1 MRTLSKTQKCFL
13 FVGLLV
19 VVISVAMA
27 DYATGAELAFSIFY
41 FFPVGVAAWYI
52 GWKTGVL
59 FSLESAVSWYWADI
73 LARSEPYSTPYVPV
87 WNAVVRLFTFITITI
102 LLGIIHSVLHREALQ
117 ARIDFLTKAANARS
131 FYEAVE
137 TQIYL
142 FGRNRRPF
150 SILYLDMDDLKRLN
164 DSSGHSAGDKALR
177 ATVVT
182 LKRTLRPNDTIAR
195 MGGDEF
201 AILLPEADARGVG
214 LVTSRIHSALRQNP
228 GKQFRVT
235 FSIGALTCLSAPGSM
250 DDLLEKADQLM
261 YEAKRGGK
269 DAIRSAI
276 YEAAEPSFPRER
288 EESGE

>member
-1 MRTLSKTQKCFL
+1 MRTLSTTQKRIL
-13 FVGLLV
+13 FVGLLLGV
-19 VVISVAMA
+19 VSVGMA

-59 FSLESAVSWYWADI
+59 FSLESAVSWYAADI
-73 LARSEPYSTPYVPV
+73 LARPEPYSTPYVPV
-87 WNAVVRLFTFITITI
+87 WNTVVRLFTFITITI
-102 LLGIIHSVLHREALQ
+102 LIGIIRNILDREALQ
-117 ARIDFLTKAANARS
+117 ARIDYLTRAANARA

-142 FGRNRRPF
+142 FGRNHRPF

-164 DSSGHSAGDKALR
+164 DASGHSIGDQALR
-177 ATVVT
+177 ATVST
-182 LKRTLRPNDTIAR
+182 LKRALRPNDTIAR

-201 AILLPEADARGVG
+201 AVLLPEADVRGVG
-214 LVTSRIHSALRQNP
+214 LVTARIQSALRQNP

-269 DAIRSAI
+269 DAIRSAT
-276 YEAAEPSFPRER
+276 YEPARPPSPVER
-288 EESGE
+288 EGSGE